1 MHLPKTLL
9 GHLAAL
15 VTISIWG
22 MTFIST
28 KVLLTD
34 FSPVEILFFRI
45 VLAIGALSLFIG
57 VYPGKRAE
65 PVEARVLRQAQD
77 ASHPAWRAEA
87 FQALRAEWK
96 YITAGLCGVML
107 FFVLQNVA
115 LTYTLA
121 ANVSVLL
128 SAAPLFTALL
138 SRAVLGE
145 RLKTN
150 FFLGFG
156 LAMAGIILI
165 AFNGSVVL
173 KLNPLGDVLS
183 IVAAMVWAVY
193 SLLIKTTN
201 APDRA
206 LFSVTRKVFFYGL
219 LFLLP
224 VLPLF
229 GFRLG
234 LERLAFPPNVFHLLF
249 LGVLGS
255 AVCFATW
262 NYALKSLGPV
272 KTSVYIYLVPLVS
285 VVAGGVWLHETVT
298 LVAGTGMAL
307 ILAGMLLSE
316 REKAQKLTS
325 SENAEVR

>member
-1 MHLPKTLL
+1 MVKWGAWALARQRTLMCMHLTKTVL

-22 MTFIST
+22 LTFIST
-28 KVLLTD
+28 KVLLAAY
-34 FSPVEILFFRI
+34 SPVEILFFRLI
-45 VLAIGALSLFIG
+45 LAIGALSLAIPPRLALG
-57 VYPGKRAE
+57 RPSGQA
-65 PVEARVLRQAQD
+65 LR
-77 ASHPAWRAEA
+77 
-87 FQALRAEWK
+87 ALRAEWK
-96 YITAGLCGVML
+96 YMAAGLCGVTL

-145 RLKTN
+145 RLKAN
-150 FFLGFG
+150 FFMGFG

-183 IVAAMVWAVY
+183 IVAAMVWAAY
-193 SLLIKTTN
+193 SLLIKT
-201 APDRA
+201 ADVPDRA

-229 GFRLG
+229 DFRLG

-285 VVAGGVWLHETVT
+285 VVAGAVWLHETVT

-307 ILAGMLLSE
+307 ILAGMMLSE
-316 REKAQKLTS
+316 REKARNPTNT
-325 SENAEVR
+325 ETAEVR